1 MDQNLRVFTGKS
13 ASADSV
19 VMPAVHS
26 WIAESLNDIAEVKSK
41 NDHAIIGWLCL
52 PTAGVIGA
60 QKWDFFVTFVCN
72 FLHAHPVNGIV
83 LIVHS
88 NRASQ
93 MKSSPKVER
102 SCMGS
107 TWNKQSHHCLC
118 QQVTYCQNSV
128 LLLTLYFLKS
138 IATRRSDDI
147 KDEKLKPEVK
157 EDDDSSDGQSDED
170 KEVEDAQVRDVKHML
185 ETLDVYYVFFGG

>member
-1 MDQNLRVFTGKS
+1 MSWPLLCISTSKLRCEREAAKRRTLLVRQLEDNIDHFRIRIESVNYFFLRTQKAQKVILLKMTLTCFSDSNRAQECHTKAWKVVTDYMDQNLRVFTGKS

-107 TWNKQSHHCLC
+107 T
-118 QQVTYCQNSV
+118 
-128 LLLTLYFLKS
+128 
-138 IATRRSDDI
+138 
-147 KDEKLKPEVK
+147 
-157 EDDDSSDGQSDED
+157 
-170 KEVEDAQVRDVKHML
+170 
-185 ETLDVYYVFFGG
+185 